1 MMNVKN
7 YATKFFK
14 RVDKYYWIPIA
25 ILLLAIG
32 YLFYNA
38 AVNGQMV
45 HRDIDLKGGKL
56 LSVTTNM
63 TYGQLTKLVSKYT
76 NDFNIRTIGRS
87 GLYIIELPQ
96 NVNESALLNAIN
108 PSDYS
113 IETVGPTVGYMFWKQ
128 AEIAISVSFLL
139 MAIVVFIMFKSA
151 VPSGAVI
158 LSAISDVI
166 ITIAALDILGIR
178 VSIAII
184 GALLMLIGYSVDTDV
199 LLTTKVLKS
208 TKSVVE
214 RIYEAFKTGI
224 MTSGTSFAALLVMY
238 IFSASPVI
246 RGISI
251 TLVIGLVVDTI
262 NTWVMNAGIIKKWVE
277 KKERI

>member
-1 MMNVKN
+1 MMMKN
-7 YATKFFK
+7 YFK
-14 RVDKYYWIPIA
+14 KYFKHVDRHYWIPIV

-38 AVNGQMV
+38 AATGSMVN
-45 HRDIDLKGGKL
+45 RDIDLKGGKM
-56 LSVTTNM
+56 LSVTTNL
-63 TYGQLTKLVSKYT
+63 TYTELEKIVSEHAS
-76 NDFNIRTIGRS
+76 DFNIRSVG
-87 GLYIIELPQ
+87 GHGFYVIELPQ
-96 NVNESALLNAIN
+96 NYNETVLIDAIK
-108 PSDYS
+108 PDDYS
-113 IETVGPTVGYMFWKQ
+113 VETVGPTVSYMFWKQ
-128 AEIAISVSFLL
+128 AEVAIIVSFIL

-166 ITIAALDILGIR
+166 ITVALLDILGIR

-208 TKSVVE
+208 SKSMEE
-214 RIYEAFKTGI
+214 RIYEAFRTGI

-238 IFSASPVI
+238 LFTTSPVI

-251 TLVIGLVVDTI
+251 TLVIGLVVDTM

-277 KKERI
+277 KKEVI

>member
-38 AVNGQMV
+38 AVNGQVV
-45 HRDIDLKGGKL
+45 HRDIDLRGGKL